1 MDRRSPERSSAAIAS
16 HQPAQP
22 RCREGARLRR
32 LGRAGTRN
40 RRMRRFEPGGS
51 ATPPRRLPMCWS
63 ECSWRL
69 VSRIA
74 AWPRGPSSSEAAV
87 ISTTPRGGLS
97 PARVPSRLSAS
108 SCRAIP
114 LCLFARS
121 SPRRVPRILYVVY
134 SFSAFR
140 CRPATQGDKR
150 DQRDRSDPSGAVEV
164 FGRSASA
171 VVCGPAL

>member
-1 MDRRSPERSSAAIAS
+1 
-16 HQPAQP
+16 
-22 RCREGARLRR
+22 
-32 LGRAGTRN
+32 
-40 RRMRRFEPGGS
+40 
-51 ATPPRRLPMCWS
+51 MCWS

-74 AWPRGPSSSEAAV
+74 AWPGGPSSSEAAV

-140 CRPATQGDKR
+140 CRPATQADKR
-150 DQRDRSDPSGAVEV
+150 DQRDRSDTSGAVEV

>member
-74 AWPRGPSSSEAAV
+74 ACPAGPRAARRPSFRPRRGAACLRPESRLDFQHRRAGRYPCVYSRGVALGGSLASCTSSIRSPRFAAGRQPKAISV
-87 ISTTPRGGLS
+87 ISGTGL
-97 PARVPSRLSAS
+97 
-108 SCRAIP
+108 
-114 LCLFARS
+114 
-121 SPRRVPRILYVVY
+121 
-134 SFSAFR
+134 
-140 CRPATQGDKR
+140 
-150 DQRDRSDPSGAVEV
+150 PSGAVEV

>member
-1 MDRRSPERSSAAIAS
+1 VDRRSPERSSAAIAS

-74 AWPRGPSSSEAAV
+74 AWPGGPSSSEAAV

-97 PARVPSRLSAS
+97 PARVRLDFQHRRAGRYPCVYSRGVALGGSLAS
-108 SCRAIP
+108 CTSSIR
-114 LCLFARS
+114 
-121 SPRRVPRILYVVY
+121 SPRFAAGRQPKAISVISGTGL
-134 SFSAFR
+134 
-140 CRPATQGDKR
+140 
-150 DQRDRSDPSGAVEV
+150 PSGAVEV

>member
-1 MDRRSPERSSAAIAS
+1 VSRGRAAEEARAS
-16 HQPAQP
+16 WDEKQANEAV
-22 RCREGARLRR
+22 RARR
-32 LGRAGTRN
+32 LGDSATSVADVLERVQLEARVAD
-40 RRMRRFEPGGS
+40 RRMPG
-51 ATPPRRLPMCWS
+51 
-63 ECSWRL
+63 
-69 VSRIA
+69 
-74 AWPRGPSSSEAAV
+74 GPSSSEAAV